1 MGSIPRPTYRS
12 SYRGSPIIRSLGS
25 TNFCPGTSV
34 YRTPLPPPKL
44 LNHSVRNLHLRTP
57 LRRLS
62 LSPTRVNSVP
72 TGRLLLICREGLLIC
87 REGLLICREGLLICR
102 EGLLICREGLLIC
115 REGLLICREGLLIR
129 REGLVSR

>member
-12 SYRGSPIIRSLGS
+12 SYRGSPIIRSHGS

-72 TGRLLLICREGLLIC
+72 TGRLQKSASGKLIHAYFPASRLIIRHVGVFLLPTNFLFMPQCE
-87 REGLLICREGLLICR
+87 
-102 EGLLICREGLLIC
+102 
-115 REGLLICREGLLIR
+115 
-129 REGLVSR
+129 

>member
-72 TGRLLLICREGLLIC
+72 TGRLRSERPGKLIIC
-87 REGLLICREGLLICR
+87 TRHQDHSVHNSGVTKVDRINPRHNYYGRL
-102 EGLLICREGLLIC
+102 
-115 REGLLICREGLLIR
+115 
-129 REGLVSR
+129 

>member
-72 TGRLLLICREGLLIC
+72 TGRLR
-87 REGLLICREGLLICR
+87 R
-102 EGLLICREGLLIC
+102 
-115 REGLLICREGLLIR
+115 IR
-129 REGLVSR
+129 YSVYSITFVERNPFSTAHVGSGSKTAPLTDQCSRLKNL